1 MSKTG
6 ERYAAA
12 RLQLLARAPSE
23 TPAPVALEA
32 EPAAPA
38 TAPTQFRGERSA
50 SDEALAIRTGH
61 VWSEWQA
68 LLEGWGAAE
77 RPHPE
82 IARWL
87 SAEHGVDSWWSQ
99 ELTVR
104 YEMAIGRRRPGQR
117 PDGFSITAS
126 KTVAVPVEQLFAAFV
141 DESVRAKWLSGLSLR
156 PRTSTPYRSARFD
169 VEGGPTRIA
178 IGFTARDQ
186 GRSTVALQQER
197 LPDADSADRA
207 KALWRERLQQLQRY
221 LES

>member
-1 MSKTG
+1 MAKTG
-6 ERYAAA
+6 ERYTAA
-12 RLQLLARAPSE
+12 RHQLLAKAQTDALS
-23 TPAPVALEA
+23 TPPVQDA
-32 EPAAPA
+32 EPTAAA
-38 TAPTQFRGERSA
+38 EFRGVRSA
-50 SDEALAIRTGH
+50 SDDALAARTGRG
-61 VWSEWQA
+61 WGEW
-68 LLEGWGAAE
+68 LEVLEAWGAAE

-87 SAEHGVDSWWSQ
+87 SAEHGVDNWWAQ

-141 DESVRAKWLSGLSLR
+141 DESVRAKWLSGVSLR
-156 PRTSTPYRSARFD
+156 PRTATPYRSARFD

-178 IGFTARDQ
+178 IGFTARDE

-207 KALWRERLQQLQRY
+207 KALWRERLQQLQRF